1 MWKRDQPSER
11 STARRRVAA
20 VPALTPVT
28 TAVIGVGRQGRRHAQ
43 KLAAL
48 QSSRLV
54 AVVDIDPVR
63 ARDVAAELGVAA
75 MCDCHELP
83 GEVSAAVVATPTS
96 THFEIARNLL
106 EAGIHVLV
114 EKPMTTAMAHARE
127 LVEVADGRQLVL
139 QVGHLERFNPVVIAM
154 AGHVAQPQFIESIRV
169 APYKQRALDVSVV
182 LDLMIHD
189 IDLIHTFVKSPMQ
202 HVDAVGRA
210 VFTANIDVANA
221 RIMFANGCVANV
233 TSSRISSKTE
243 RALRIF
249 QPDSYLSAD
258 LRNMTLARYSAKSCR
273 PVTGPEDLEIR
284 NESFAPGDALMEQ
297 TKAFLDSIAGGPPPL
312 ANGHVAL
319 HALETA
325 TLINRIVAAPR
336 AS

>member
-1 MWKRDQPSER
+1 MWKRDPPSEPAR
-11 STARRRVAA
+11 SPRRVAA
-20 VPALTPVT
+20 VPALAPVT

-48 QSSRLV
+48 DGSRLA
-54 AVVDIDPVR
+54 AVVDVDPAR
-63 ARDVAAELGVAA
+63 AREVAAELGVAA
-75 MCDCHELP
+75 MADCGELP
-83 GEVSAAVVATPTS
+83 GDVSAAVVATPTS
-96 THFEIARNLL
+96 THYEVARALL
-106 EAGIHVLV
+106 EAGIHVLI
-114 EKPMTTAMAHARE
+114 EKPMTTAMEHARE
-127 LVEVADGRQLVL
+127 LVELADSRRLVL
-139 QVGHLERFNPVVIAM
+139 QVGHLERFNPVVLAM
-154 AGHVAQPQFIESIRV
+154 ADRISHPQFIESVRV
-169 APYKQRALDVSVV
+169 APYTQRALDVSVV

-210 VFTANIDVANA
+210 VFTDNIDVANA
-221 RIMFANGCVANV
+221 RITFANGCVANV

-243 RALRIF
+243 RTLRIF

-258 LRNMTLARYSAKSCR
+258 LRNMTLAHYSAKTRR
-273 PVTGPEDLEIR
+273 PVTRPEDLEIR

-297 TKAFLDSIAGGPPPL
+297 TKAFLDSVAGGPPPL
-312 ANGHVAL
+312 ANGHVAM

-336 AS
+336 AP

>member
-11 STARRRVAA
+11 SRSRRRVTAA
-20 VPALTPVT
+20 PPLAPLA

-48 QSSRLV
+48 QGSRLV
-54 AVVDIDPVR
+54 AVVDIDAAR
-63 ARDVAAELGVAA
+63 AREVAGELGVTALS
-75 MCDCHELP
+75 DCRELP
-83 GEVSAAVVATPTS
+83 GEVSAAIVATPTS
-96 THFEIARNLL
+96 THYEVARSLL
-106 EAGIHVLV
+106 DAGIHVLI
-114 EKPMTTAMAHARE
+114 EKPMTTAMEHARA
-127 LVEVADGRQLVL
+127 LVEVANGRRLVL
-139 QVGHLERFNPVVIAM
+139 QVGHLERFNPVVLAM
-154 AGHVAQPQFIESIRV
+154 ADRVSQPQFIESVRV
-169 APYKQRALDVSVV
+169 APYTQRALDVSVV

-210 VFTANIDVANA
+210 VFTDNIDVANA
-221 RIMFANGCVANV
+221 RITFVNGCVANV

-243 RALRIF
+243 RTLRIF

-258 LRNMTLARYSAKSCR
+258 LRNMTLTHYLAKASR
-273 PVTGPEDLEIR
+273 PVTRPADLEIR
-284 NESFAPGDALMEQ
+284 NESFGPGDALLEQ
-297 TKAFLDSIAGGPPPL
+297 AQAFLDSVAGGPPPL
-312 ANGHVAL
+312 ANGRVAM